1 MYVHGICELCGTVSP
16 LPPAQG
22 QPFPEC
28 LAPAAAC
35 LAAADSLSLQSV
47 EQGTLGSRVSLSG
60 KRARRQGAGH
70 LFCWLEEEMPDIQKR
85 EYFSLMQEQF
95 SGNEFDID
103 VYAEYAEEFDPDF
116 RADAKL
122 VRRPPKSNFVPKVP
136 HHQRHWA
143 KIAEEQRRGITGDFE
158 TTYQPGHTER
168 RWLLATLR
176 PFFETDH
183 IDDVLSKV
191 KGGKEADVYRCSLTE
206 RGQRQIVAAKL
217 YRPRSH
223 RTMRNDLI
231 YREGRNV
238 LTPQGQTSRAY
249 DRRVLRAMLKRT
261 EYGKQA
267 EQTSW
272 LMHEYHALVELHAA
286 GADVPEPIETAPNAI
301 LMEFIGD
308 EHEVAPV
315 LHSVHLGKAE
325 AQVLFEQVLRN
336 LQIMLEAGLIHGDL
350 SAHNILYWGG
360 RAILIDFPQVVPV
373 AGNKQAFALLTRD
386 VVRICQYWR
395 KQGVKTDPEQ
405 LAQDLWGSYSQVR
418 HEDVLADLSAALATE
433 TDDEAQEEEDPD

>member
-1 MYVHGICELCGTVSP
+1 
-16 LPPAQG
+16 
-22 QPFPEC
+22 
-28 LAPAAAC
+28 
-35 LAAADSLSLQSV
+35 
-47 EQGTLGSRVSLSG
+47 
-60 KRARRQGAGH
+60 
-70 LFCWLEEEMPDIQKR
+70 
-85 EYFSLMQEQF
+85 MQEQF
-95 SGNEFDID
+95 SENEFDID
-103 VYAEYAEEFDPDF
+103 LYAEYAEEFDPDF

-122 VRRPPKSNFVPKVP
+122 ARRPPKSNFVPKVP
-136 HHQRHWA
+136 EHQQYWA
-143 KIAEEQRRGITGDFE
+143 KIEEERKRGITGDFE

-176 PFFETDH
+176 PFFETEH

-206 RGQRQIVAAKL
+206 GGQRQIVAAKL

-286 GADVPEPIETAPNAI
+286 GADVPEPIETASNAI
-301 LMEFIGD
+301 LMEFIGN
-308 EHEVAPV
+308 EHKVAPV
-315 LHSVHLGKAE
+315 LHSVHLETAE
-325 AQVLFEQVLRN
+325 AKVLFEQVLRN
-336 LQIMLEAGLIHGDL
+336 LQIMLETGFIHGDL
-350 SAHNILYWGG
+350 SAHNILYWEG
-360 RAILIDFPQVVPV
+360 RAVLIDFPQVVPV

-386 VVRICQYWR
+386 VARICQYWR
-395 KQGVKTDPEQ
+395 KQGVKADPEY
-405 LAQDLWGSYSQVR
+405 LAQDLWGSYSKVR
-418 HEDVLADLSAALATE
+418 HEDVLADLSAVLAA
-433 TDDEAQEEEDPD
+433 EAEDAEQEEEDLD

>member
-1 MYVHGICELCGTVSP
+1 MADLRRLCCLQETYKRDYF
-16 LPPAQG
+16 
-22 QPFPEC
+22 PF
-28 LAPAAAC
+28 
-35 LAAADSLSLQSV
+35 
-47 EQGTLGSRVSLSG
+47 
-60 KRARRQGAGH
+60 
-70 LFCWLEEEMPDIQKR
+70 
-85 EYFSLMQEQF
+85 MQEQLF
-95 SGNEFDID
+95 SETEFDTD
-103 VYAEYAEEFDPDF
+103 TYAEYAEEFDPDF
-116 RADAKL
+116 RADVKL
-122 VRRPPKSNFVPKVP
+122 TRKPPKSNFVPKVP
-136 HHQRHWA
+136 EHRQRWA
-143 KIAEEQRRGITGDFE
+143 KIAEERRRGITGDFE

-206 RGQRQIVAAKL
+206 KGQRQVVAAKL

-231 YREGRNV
+231 YREGRNM
-238 LTPQGQTSRAY
+238 LTPQGQTSRAH

-272 LMHEYHALVELHAA
+272 LLHEYHALVELHAA

-308 EHEVAPV
+308 EQVVAPV
-315 LHSVHLGKAE
+315 LHSVHLERTE
-325 AQVLFEQVLRN
+325 ATVLFEQVLRN
-336 LQIMLEAGLIHGDL
+336 LQIMLEAGFIHGDL
-350 SAHNILYWGG
+350 SAHNILYWEG

-373 AGNKQAFALLTRD
+373 AGNKQAFELLTRD
-386 VVRICQYWR
+386 VARICQYWR
-395 KQGVKTDPEQ
+395 KQGMQADPLR

-418 HEDVLADLSAALATE
+418 HEDVLADLSAALAA
-433 TDDEAQEEEDPD
+433 EAAEQDEEDEEDLD

>member
-1 MYVHGICELCGTVSP
+1 
-16 LPPAQG
+16 
-22 QPFPEC
+22 
-28 LAPAAAC
+28 
-35 LAAADSLSLQSV
+35 
-47 EQGTLGSRVSLSG
+47 
-60 KRARRQGAGH
+60 
-70 LFCWLEEEMPDIQKR
+70 
-85 EYFSLMQEQF
+85 MQEQF
-95 SGNEFDID
+95 SENEFDTD

-116 RADAKL
+116 RADVKL
-122 VRRPPKSNFVPKVP
+122 ARRPPKPKFEPKVP
-136 HHQRHWA
+136 EHQRYWA
-143 KIAEEQRRGITGDFE
+143 KIEEERKRGITGDFE

-206 RGQRQIVAAKL
+206 GKRRQIVAAKL

-308 EHEVAPV
+308 EYAVAPV
-315 LHSVHLGKAE
+315 LHSVHLDKAE

-336 LQIMLEAGLIHGDL
+336 LQIMLEAGFIHGDL
-350 SAHNILYWGG
+350 SAHNILYWEG
-360 RAILIDFPQVVPV
+360 RAIVIDFPQVVPV
-373 AGNKQAFALLTRD
+373 AGNKQAFALLMRD
-386 VVRICQYWR
+386 VARICQYWK
-395 KQGVKTDPEQ
+395 KQGILTDPER
-405 LAQDLWGSYSQVR
+405 LAEDLWGSYSQVR
-418 HEDVLADLSAALATE
+418 HEDMLADLSAALAA
-433 TDDEAQEEEDPD
+433 EAAAPEEEALH

>member
-1 MYVHGICELCGTVSP
+1 
-16 LPPAQG
+16 
-22 QPFPEC
+22 
-28 LAPAAAC
+28 
-35 LAAADSLSLQSV
+35 
-47 EQGTLGSRVSLSG
+47 
-60 KRARRQGAGH
+60 
-70 LFCWLEEEMPDIQKR
+70 
-85 EYFSLMQEQF
+85 MQEQF
-95 SGNEFDID
+95 SENEFDLD
-103 VYAEYAEEFDPDF
+103 DAYAEYAEEFDPDF

-122 VRRPPKSNFVPKVP
+122 IRRPPKPNFVPKVP
-136 HHQRHWA
+136 EQQQYWA
-143 KIAEEQRRGITGDFE
+143 KIEAERRRSITGDFE

-191 KGGKEADVYRCSLTE
+191 KSGKEADVYRCSLTAE
-206 RGQRQIVAAKL
+206 GQRQLVAAKL

-231 YREGRNV
+231 YREGRDV

-272 LMHEYHALVELHAA
+272 LMYEYHALVELHAA
-286 GADVPEPIETAPNAI
+286 GADVPEPIETSPNAI

-308 EHEVAPV
+308 EYEVAPV
-315 LHSVHLGKAE
+315 LHSVHLAKAE
-325 AQVLFEQVLRN
+325 ARGLFEQVLRN
-336 LQIMLEAGLIHGDL
+336 LQIMLEAGFIHGDL

-373 AGNKQAFALLTRD
+373 AGNQQAFALLTRD
-386 VVRICQYWR
+386 VVRVCQYWA
-395 KQGVKTDPEQ
+395 KQGVKADPER
-405 LAQDLWGSYSQVR
+405 LARELWGSYSKVR
-418 HEDVLADLSAALATE
+418 HEDILADLSVVLAAEAD
-433 TDDEAQEEEDPD
+433 DDEADAEDLD